1 MKKLIWFV
9 IPLLMTIYACDNGG
23 GGAGGSTASLPMD
36 SLADS
41 VSYAIGVQMG
51 NNFKQSQVQYGT
63 ENFKSDMMQNGIA
76 EAVNGSARIDETAI
90 RGLMMKFQ
98 TILMEKE
105 GGENREA
112 GKKFLMENA
121 SKEGVKTTASGLQ
134 YIVKEEGSGASP
146 TTADK
151 VEVHYEGRL
160 LNDEVF
166 DSSIA
171 RGKPTQFGVT
181 QVIPGWTEG
190 LQLMKE
196 GAKYTFFIPS
206 DLAYGPRGS
215 GQKIGPDA
223 TLIFDV
229 ELIKVNP

>member
-9 IPLLMTIYACDNGG
+9 IPLLLTTYACDTGSAGG
-23 GGAGGSTASLPMD
+23 GSGASLPM
-36 SLADS
+36 STLADS

-51 NNFKQSQVQYGT
+51 ENFKQSQEKYGE
-63 ENFKSDMMQNGIA
+63 ENFKSNMMQNGIA
-76 EAVNGSARIDETAI
+76 EALSGSARIDDNDI
-90 RGLMMKFQ
+90 RGVMMRFQ

-105 GGENREA
+105 RET
-112 GKKFLMENA
+112 GSKFLAENA
-121 SKEGVKTTASGLQ
+121 TKEGVKTTASGLQ
-134 YIVKEEGSGASP
+134 YIVKEAGTGASP
-146 TTADK
+146 TPADK

-160 LNDEVF
+160 LDGSVF
-166 DSSIA
+166 DSSMK
-171 RGKPTQFGVT
+171 RGTPAQFGVT

-206 DLAYGPRGS
+206 ELAYGSRGS
-215 GQKIGPDA
+215 GQQIGPDA

>member
-9 IPLLMTIYACDNGG
+9 IPLLLTIYACDSGG
-23 GGAGGSTASLPMD
+23 GSIGGGASLPM
-36 SLADS
+36 SNLADS

-51 NNFKQSQVQYGT
+51 NNFKQSQEQYGA
-63 ENFKSDMMQNGIA
+63 ENFKSNMMQYGIEEALNGTPK
-76 EAVNGSARIDETAI
+76 IDETAI
-90 RGLMMKFQ
+90 RGLMMRFQ

-105 GGENREA
+105 GGANREA
-112 GKKFLMENA
+112 GQKFLAENA

-134 YIVKEEGSGASP
+134 YIVKEPGGGAAP
-146 TTADK
+146 TPADK

-160 LNDEVF
+160 LDGTVF
-166 DSSIA
+166 DSSMK
-171 RGKPTQFGVT
+171 RGTPAQFGVT

-215 GQKIGPDA
+215 GQQIGPDA

>member
-9 IPLLMTIYACDNGG
+9 IPLLLTTYACDKGAAGG
-23 GGAGGSTASLPMD
+23 GGTSLPMT

-51 NNFKQSQVQYGT
+51 DNFKQSQEQYGAD
-63 ENFKSDMMQNGIA
+63 NFKSEFMVNGIN
-76 EAVNGSARIDETAI
+76 ESLSGSPKIDAKDI
-90 RGLMMKFQ
+90 RGLMMRFQ

-105 GGENREA
+105 GGENVEKGA
-112 GKKFLMENA
+112 KFLAENA
-121 SKEGVKTTASGLQ
+121 TKEGVKTTASGLQ
-134 YIVKEEGSGASP
+134 YIVNEEGSGAGP
-146 TTADK
+146 TPADK

-160 LNDEVF
+160 LDGTVF
-166 DSSIA
+166 DSSIK
-171 RGKPTQFGVT
+171 RGTPAQFGVT

-190 LQLMKE
+190 LQLMKP

-206 DLAYGPRGS
+206 ALAYGPRGS
-215 GQKIGPDA
+215 GQQIGPNA

-229 ELIKVNP
+229 ELLKVNP